1 MRNIIFQLLLVLLAT
16 QVQGQGYRWEIIHG
30 VPNRDEV
37 ALGVMEDYDKGLYV
51 SGYKWYNYEGD
62 AWSIKMD
69 VNGNLLYDKKL
80 KHEAFTLS
88 TNQAIIDSDGSKYL
102 CGTVQTETN
111 QWPYVSKLD
120 VCGNLVWCKML
131 DKQNFTHGTAD
142 HMVINSNGELIVL
155 LWYEQPS
162 QVYKHFLAGFDLTGE
177 VLWQKPYATKIDYPL
192 LDFRSSRDFI
202 EFNNSY
208 YITGDCYYPFPHDP
222 DHLWIRA
229 MFIGIDSMFN
239 EKFMVPFMYQDS
251 VFAMS
256 HCIIP
261 INDTVLMGAGGRYM
275 PPSLYEVAAS
285 LMFITTEGKEL
296 GHIEIPN
303 EAIGPDVI
311 EAYPYDIEKIND
323 TLLMT
328 SSYFGNQAGGNPLG
342 EIIMSTSGEVYKLA
356 TEHNMDMAV
365 LLKTYDDNFLLAGTK
380 KQNNSVW
387 NDIIL
392 RKINADLE
400 SVAFDTVHRVYDSLC
415 PHTIQSSTLD
425 LTACLTPVSVSE
437 LPTPDVYYE
446 SLRWIPVK
454 AYPNP
459 VTHGKVTLEF
469 ANTGHHQNMELRC
482 FDNLGRMV
490 HSQKVY
496 KDQQDTGLLVSGW
509 APGVYLAV
517 VFSNG
522 EARGKVK
529 FIIQ

>member
-1 MRNIIFQLLLVLLAT
+1 MRNIIFQLLLILLAT
-16 QVQGQGYRWEIIHG
+16 QVQGQGNRWEVIHG
-30 VPNRDEV
+30 VPTRNEFTLH
-37 ALGVMEDYDKGLYV
+37 AMEDYDKGLYL
-51 SGYKWYNYEGD
+51 SGRSWIGYEGE
-62 AWSIKMD
+62 AWSIKTD

-80 KHEAFTLS
+80 KHEEYTLITTNAAF
-88 TNQAIIDSDGSKYL
+88 DSDGNKYL
-102 CGTVQTETN
+102 CGAIYLEATT
-111 QWPYVSKLD
+111 WPYVSKLD

-131 DKQNFTHGTAD
+131 DDINFTYGFAQYLL
-142 HMVINSNGELIVL
+142 INDNNELIVL
-155 LWYEQPS
+155 SHYSQPS
-162 QVYKHFLAGFDLTGE
+162 QIFSIFLTGFDLSGE

-192 LDFRSSRDFI
+192 LDFRGAEDFI
-202 EFNNSY
+202 EFNNNY
-208 YITGDCYYPFPHDP
+208 YITGICYYPFPHDP
-222 DHLWIRA
+222 DHLWMRA

-251 VFAMS
+251 VFANS
-256 HCIIP
+256 LSIIP
-261 INDTVLMGAGGRYM
+261 INDLVLMGAGGRRM
-275 PPSLYEVAAS
+275 PPNLTQVAIS
-285 LMFITTEGKEL
+285 LMFINTDGREL

-311 EAYPYDIEKIND
+311 EAYPWDIEKIND
-323 TLLMT
+323 TLLLT
-328 SSYFGNQAGGNPLG
+328 VSHFGNQSGGNPVG
-342 EIIMSTSGEVYKLA
+342 EIVLSTSGDVYKLA
-356 TEHNMDMAV
+356 TEPVMESAT
-365 LLKTYDDNFLLAGTK
+365 LLKTYDDNFVLNGMK
-380 KQNNSVW
+380 RQNNSLWYDVL
-387 NDIIL
+387 L

-400 SVAFDTVHRVYDSLC
+400 SVAFDTVQRVYDSLC

-425 LTACLTPVSVSE
+425 LTACLTPVSVNE
-437 LPTPDVYYE
+437 LPTPEAYYE